1 MLVVTSSMDLKSV
14 VTNVSLK
21 RMLHSQQIVKSRMP
35 KEDVNLVISVSI
47 IKNAWTIVQ
56 IIIGMDGG

>member
-1 MLVVTSSMDLKSV
+1 MDLKSV